1 MEDDMETIFEHNVTK
16 LEIEMLTSCAPH
28 KGMKN
33 KENYVK
39 YCDVD
44 TMNADLYRLFTIRN
58 QADKAES
65 YIKKVKEQENI
76 VYFF

>member
-1 MEDDMETIFEHNVTK
+1 METIFEHNVTK

-33 KENYVK
+33 KEIYTK
-39 YCDVD
+39 YSDID
-44 TMNADLYRLFTIRN
+44 TINADLYRLFTIRN
-58 QADKAES
+58 QFDKAES

>member
-1 MEDDMETIFEHNVTK
+1 MEDNMDTIFEHNVTK
-16 LEIEMLTSCAPH
+16 LEIEMLTSCSPH

-39 YCDVD
+39 YSDVD
-44 TMNADLYRLFTIRN
+44 TINADLYRLFTIRN
-58 QADKAES
+58 EAEIAES